1 MCKFVIRISDFF
13 SPSSLVISH
22 SVAPSVLGLVQ
33 VGFRLIIMKKS
44 PLVILFVTVFIDL
57 IGFGIVLPLLP
68 FYAQHFGANAL
79 LVGLL
84 STSFS
89 LMQLLFAPVWGRL
102 SDRVGRRPVI
112 LVGLLGSSISY
123 LTFGLA
129 QSLTIL
135 FLSRI
140 LAGIAGANIST
151 AQAYIAD
158 STPPEQRAKGMGLIG
173 AAYGLGFTVG
183 PAIGGLLSQYGY
195 ATPAFFASALA
206 LANFVAAWW
215 LLPESRNRSGQP
227 HQAERGLNWQRLLT
241 GLQHPELGV
250 FFILFFISTFAFA
263 NLEATFALMTARKFG
278 FDARANG
285 YLFAYIGVLITI
297 VQGGLTGRLAKRFG
311 ERWLISVGLFCMI
324 FGLGLL
330 PYSLGLKSL
339 LLVLVILIAG
349 HGATNPSI
357 SSLISQS
364 ASTEHQGSILGVAQS
379 LASLARILGPI
390 WGGFTFDAFGFQYP
404 YLTGSLFMAVAFSL
418 SLLAAKRRVHVPKP
432 A

>member
-1 MCKFVIRISDFF
+1 
-13 SPSSLVISH
+13 
-22 SVAPSVLGLVQ
+22 
-33 VGFRLIIMKKS
+33 MKKS

-102 SDRVGRRPVI
+102 SDRLGRRPVI

-129 QSLTIL
+129 QSLPIL

-227 HQAERGLNWQRLLT
+227 PQAERGLNWQRLRT

-250 FFILFFISTFAFA
+250 FLILFFISTFAFA

-297 VQGGLTGRLAKRFG
+297 MQGGLTGRLARRFG

-330 PYSLGLKSL
+330 PYSPGLKSL

-404 YLTGSLFMAVAFSL
+404 YMTGSLFMAVAFSL
-418 SLLAAKRRVHVPKP
+418 SLLATKRRVHVPKP

>member
-1 MCKFVIRISDFF
+1 MY
-13 SPSSLVISH
+13 PNP
-22 SVAPSVLGLVQ
+22 AA
-33 VGFRLIIMKKS
+33 RLILLQVMKKS
-44 PLVILFVTVFIDL
+44 PLFVLFVTVFIDL
-57 IGFGIVLPLLP
+57 IGFGIILPLLP
-68 FYAQHFGANAL
+68 FYAQHFGADAL

-89 LMQLLFAPVWGRL
+89 LMQFLFAPVWGRL

-112 LVGLLGSSISY
+112 LIGLLGSSISY

-129 QSLTIL
+129 QSLPIL
-135 FLSRI
+135 FLSRV

-158 STPPEQRAKGMGLIG
+158 STPPSQRAKGMGLIG

-183 PAIGGLLSQYGY
+183 PAIGGLLSHFGY
-195 ATPAFFASALA
+195 AAPAFFASALS
-206 LANFVAAWW
+206 LANFGAAWW
-215 LLPESRNRSGQP
+215 LLPESRDRSEKSRSMKL
-227 HQAERGLNWQRLLT
+227 ALSWQRMRA
-241 GLQHPELGV
+241 GLKHPELGI
-250 FFILFFISTFAFA
+250 FLILFFISTFAFA
-263 NLEATFALMTARKFG
+263 NLEATFALMTARKFS

-297 VQGGLTGRLAKRFG
+297 IQGGLTGRLARRFG
-311 ERWLISVGLFCMI
+311 ERRLIAVGLFCMI

-339 LLVLVILIAG
+339 LLVLLLLVTG

-357 SSLISQS
+357 SSLVSQT
-364 ASTEHQGSILGVAQS
+364 ASTEDQGGILGVAQS
-379 LASLARILGPI
+379 LASLARILGPV
-390 WGGFTFDAFGFQYP
+390 WGGFTFDSLGFQYP
-404 YLTGSLFMAVAFSL
+404 YLTGSLFMAIAFGL
-418 SLLAAKRRVHVPKP
+418 SLMAVKRQSNLREP

>member
-1 MCKFVIRISDFF
+1 LDPATRK
-13 SPSSLVISH
+13 
-22 SVAPSVLGLVQ
+22 APPHH
-33 VGFRLIIMKKS
+33 MKKS
-44 PLVILFVTVFIDL
+44 SLAVLFVTVFVDL

-68 FYAQHFGANAL
+68 FYAEHFGANAL

-89 LMQLLFAPVWGRL
+89 LMQFLFAPVWGRL

-112 LVGLLGSSISY
+112 LAGLLGSSISY

-129 QSLTIL
+129 QSLPIL

-158 STPPEQRAKGMGLIG
+158 STPPQRRAKGMGLIG

-206 LANFVAAWW
+206 LANFGAAWW
-215 LLPESRNRSGQP
+215 LLPESRNRLGQP
-227 HQAERGLNWQRLLT
+227 HHPERGLNWQRFRA
-241 GLQHPELGV
+241 GLQHPELGI
-250 FFILFFISTFAFA
+250 FLILFFISTFAFA

-285 YLFAYIGVLITI
+285 YLFAYIGVLITV

-311 ERWLISVGLFCMI
+311 ERRLISVVPFCLI

-330 PYSLGLKSL
+330 PYSPSLKPL
-339 LLVLVILIAG
+339 LLVLIVLIVG

-357 SSLISQS
+357 SSLISQA
-364 ASTEHQGSILGVAQS
+364 ASTEDQGGILGVAQS

-390 WGGFTFDAFGFQYP
+390 WGGFTFDALGFHYP

-418 SLLAAKRRVHVPKP
+418 SLLAVKGKVNVPNP

>member
-1 MCKFVIRISDFF
+1 
-13 SPSSLVISH
+13 
-22 SVAPSVLGLVQ
+22 
-33 VGFRLIIMKKS
+33 MKKS
-44 PLVILFVTVFIDL
+44 PLVVLFVTVFIDL

-68 FYAQHFGANAL
+68 FYAEHFGANAL

-112 LVGLLGSSISY
+112 LAGLLGSSISY

-129 QSLTIL
+129 QSLPIL

-158 STPPEQRAKGMGLIG
+158 STQRENRAKGMGLIG

-183 PAIGGLLSQYGY
+183 PAIGGILSQYGY
-195 ATPAFFASALA
+195 AVPAFFASALA
-206 LANFVAAWW
+206 LGNFAAAWW
-215 LLPESRNRSGQP
+215 LLPESRNPSEQTRHTEP
-227 HQAERGLNWQRLLT
+227 GLNWQRLKT

-250 FFILFFISTFAFA
+250 FLLLFFISTFAFA

-285 YLFAYIGVLITI
+285 YLFAYIGILITI
-297 VQGGLTGRLAKRFG
+297 VQGGLTGRLARTFG
-311 ERWLISVGLFCMI
+311 ERRMISVGLFCMI

-339 LLVLVILIAG
+339 LLVLVVLVGG
-349 HGATNPSI
+349 HGSTNPSI
-357 SSLISQS
+357 SSLISQAAS
-364 ASTEHQGSILGVAQS
+364 AEDQGGILGVAQS
-379 LASLARILGPI
+379 LASLARILGPV

-418 SLLAAKRRVHVPKP
+418 SLLAVKGKVNVPKP

>member
-1 MCKFVIRISDFF
+1 
-13 SPSSLVISH
+13 
-22 SVAPSVLGLVQ
+22 
-33 VGFRLIIMKKS
+33 MKKS
-44 PLVILFVTVFIDL
+44 PLVVLFITVFIDL

-68 FYAQHFGANAL
+68 FYAKHFGANAL

-102 SDRVGRRPVI
+102 SDHVGRRPVI
-112 LVGLLGSSISY
+112 LLGLLGSSISY

-129 QSLTIL
+129 SSLPIL

-158 STPPEQRAKGMGLIG
+158 STQPENRAKGMGLIG

-183 PAIGGLLSQYGY
+183 PAIGGILSQYGY
-195 ATPAFFASALA
+195 AIPAFFASALA
-206 LANFVAAWW
+206 LANFGAAWW
-215 LLPESRNRSGQP
+215 LLPESRNPSGQT
-227 HQAERGLNWQRLLT
+227 HHTERGLNWQRLRT
-241 GLQHPELGV
+241 GLQHPELGT
-250 FFILFFISTFAFA
+250 FLILFFISTFAFA

-278 FDARANG
+278 FDAHANG

-297 VQGGLTGRLAKRFG
+297 VQGGLTGRLARRFG
-311 ERWLISVGLFCMI
+311 ERRLISAGLFCMI

-330 PYSLGLKSL
+330 PYSPGLKSL
-339 LLVLVILIAG
+339 LLVLVVLVGG
-349 HGATNPSI
+349 HGSTNPSI

-364 ASTEHQGSILGVAQS
+364 AGSEDQGSILGVAQS

-390 WGGFTFDAFGFQYP
+390 WGGFTFDALGFQYP
-404 YLTGSLFMAVAFSL
+404 YLTGGLFMAVAFSL
-418 SLLAAKRRVHVPKP
+418 SLLAAKGKLHVPKP

>member
-1 MCKFVIRISDFF
+1 
-13 SPSSLVISH
+13 
-22 SVAPSVLGLVQ
+22 
-33 VGFRLIIMKKS
+33 MKKS
-44 PLVILFVTVFIDL
+44 PLVVLFVTVFIDL

-68 FYAQHFGANAL
+68 FYAEHFGANAL

-112 LVGLLGSSISY
+112 LAGLLGSSISY

-129 QSLTIL
+129 QSLPIL

-158 STPPEQRAKGMGLIG
+158 STQRENRAKGMGLIG

-183 PAIGGLLSQYGY
+183 PAIGGILSQYGY
-195 ATPAFFASALA
+195 AVPAFFASALA
-206 LANFVAAWW
+206 LGNFAAAWW
-215 LLPESRNRSGQP
+215 LLPESRNPSEQTRHTES
-227 HQAERGLNWQRLLT
+227 GLNWQRLKT

-250 FFILFFISTFAFA
+250 FLLLFFISTFAFA

-285 YLFAYIGVLITI
+285 YLFAYIGILITI
-297 VQGGLTGRLAKRFG
+297 VQGGLTGRLARTFG
-311 ERWLISVGLFCMI
+311 ERRMISVGLFCMI

-339 LLVLVILIAG
+339 LLVLIVLVGG
-349 HGATNPSI
+349 HGSTNPSI
-357 SSLISQS
+357 SSLISQAAS
-364 ASTEHQGSILGVAQS
+364 AEDQGGILGVAQS
-379 LASLARILGPI
+379 LASLARILGPV

-418 SLLAAKRRVHVPKP
+418 SLLAVKGKVNVPKP

>member
-1 MCKFVIRISDFF
+1 
-13 SPSSLVISH
+13 
-22 SVAPSVLGLVQ
+22 
-33 VGFRLIIMKKS
+33 MKRS
-44 PLVILFVTVFIDL
+44 PLVVLFVTVFIDL

-102 SDRVGRRPVI
+102 SDLVGRRPVI

-123 LTFGLA
+123 LTFALA
-129 QSLTIL
+129 PSLTIL

-158 STPPEQRAKGMGLIG
+158 STQPENRAKGMGLIG

-183 PAIGGLLSQYGY
+183 PAIGGILSQYGY
-195 ATPAFFASALA
+195 AVPAFLASALA
-206 LANFVAAWW
+206 LANFGAAWW
-215 LLPESRNRSGQP
+215 LLPESRNPSEVTYRI
-227 HQAERGLNWQRLLT
+227 ERGLNWQRLRT
-241 GLQHPELGV
+241 GIQHPELGV
-250 FFILFFISTFAFA
+250 FLILFFIATFAFA

-285 YLFAYIGVLITI
+285 YLFAYIGVLITV

-311 ERWLISVGLFCMI
+311 ERRLISVGLFCMI

-339 LLVLVILIAG
+339 LLVLVILVG
-349 HGATNPSI
+349 GQGSTNPSI

-364 ASTEHQGSILGVAQS
+364 ASTEDQGGILGVAQS

-390 WGGFTFDAFGFQYP
+390 WGGFTFDALGFQYP

-418 SLLAAKRRVHVPKP
+418 SLLAARGKLNVPEP

>member
-1 MCKFVIRISDFF
+1 
-13 SPSSLVISH
+13 
-22 SVAPSVLGLVQ
+22 
-33 VGFRLIIMKKS
+33 MKKS
-44 PLVILFVTVFIDL
+44 PLVVLFVTVFIDL
-57 IGFGIVLPLLP
+57 IGFGIILPLLP
-68 FYAQHFGANAL
+68 FYAEHFGANAL

-89 LMQLLFAPVWGRL
+89 LMQFLFAPVWGRL

-112 LVGLLGSSISY
+112 LAGLLGSSISY

-129 QSLTIL
+129 QSLPIL

-206 LANFVAAWW
+206 LANFGAAWW
-215 LLPESRNRSGQP
+215 LLPESRNRSDRS
-227 HQAERGLNWQRLLT
+227 HRAERGLNWQRLRT

-250 FFILFFISTFAFA
+250 FLILFFISTFAFA

-285 YLFAYIGVLITI
+285 YLFAYIGVIITI
-297 VQGGLTGRLAKRFG
+297 VQGGLTGRLARRFG
-311 ERWLISVGLFCMI
+311 ERRLISAGLFCMI

-330 PYSLGLKSL
+330 PYSPGLKSL
-339 LLVLVILIAG
+339 LLVLIVLIVG

-357 SSLISQS
+357 SSLVSQA
-364 ASTEHQGSILGVAQS
+364 ASTEDQGGILGVAQS

-418 SLLAAKRRVHVPKP
+418 SLLAVKGQVNVPKP

>member
-1 MCKFVIRISDFF
+1 
-13 SPSSLVISH
+13 
-22 SVAPSVLGLVQ
+22 
-33 VGFRLIIMKKS
+33 MKKS
-44 PLVILFVTVFIDL
+44 PLVVLFVTVFIDL

-68 FYAQHFGANAL
+68 FYAEHFGANAL

-84 STSFS
+84 STCFS

-112 LVGLLGSSISY
+112 LAGLLGSSISY
-123 LTFGLA
+123 FTFALA
-129 QSLTIL
+129 QSLPIL

-158 STPPEQRAKGMGLIG
+158 STQPENRAKGMGLIG

-183 PAIGGLLSQYGY
+183 PAIGGILSQYGY
-195 ATPAFFASALA
+195 AVPAFFASALA
-206 LANFVAAWW
+206 LGNFAAAWW
-215 LLPESRNRSGQP
+215 LLPESRNPSQQIRHS
-227 HQAERGLNWQRLLT
+227 ESGLNWQRLKT
-241 GLQHPELGV
+241 GLQHPELGI
-250 FFILFFISTFAFA
+250 FLLLFFISTFAFA
-263 NLEATFALMTARKFG
+263 NLEVTFALMTSRRFG

-285 YLFAYIGVLITI
+285 YLFAYIGILITI
-297 VQGGLTGRLAKRFG
+297 VQGGLTGRLARTLG
-311 ERWLISVGLFCMI
+311 ERRMISAGLFCMI

-339 LLVLVILIAG
+339 LLVLVVLVGG
-349 HGATNPSI
+349 HGSTNPSI
-357 SSLISQS
+357 SSLISQAAS
-364 ASTEHQGSILGVAQS
+364 ADDQGGILGVAQS
-379 LASLARILGPI
+379 LASLARILGPV
-390 WGGFTFDAFGFQYP
+390 WGGFTFDAFGYQYP

-418 SLLAAKRRVHVPKP
+418 SLLAVKGKVNVPKP

>member
-1 MCKFVIRISDFF
+1 
-13 SPSSLVISH
+13 
-22 SVAPSVLGLVQ
+22 
-33 VGFRLIIMKKS
+33 MKKS
-44 PLVILFVTVFIDL
+44 PLVVLFITVFIDL

-68 FYAQHFGANAL
+68 FYAKHFGATAL

-129 QSLTIL
+129 PSLAIL

-140 LAGIAGANIST
+140 FAGIAGANIST

-158 STPPEQRAKGMGLIG
+158 STQPENRAKGMGLIG

-183 PAIGGLLSQYGY
+183 PAIGGILSQYGY
-195 ATPAFFASALA
+195 AIPAFFASALA
-206 LANFVAAWW
+206 LANFGAAWW
-215 LLPESRNRSGQP
+215 LLPESRNPSGQKT
-227 HQAERGLNWQRLLT
+227 HQTERGLNWQRLRT
-241 GLQHPELGV
+241 GLQHPELGT
-250 FFILFFISTFAFA
+250 FLILFFISTFAFA

-278 FDARANG
+278 FDAHANG
-285 YLFAYIGVLITI
+285 YLFAYIGILITI
-297 VQGGLTGRLAKRFG
+297 VQGGLTGRLARRFG
-311 ERWLISVGLFCMI
+311 ERRLISAGLFCMI

-330 PYSLGLKSL
+330 PYSPGLKSL
-339 LLVLVILIAG
+339 LLVLVVLVGG
-349 HGATNPSI
+349 HGCTNPSI

-364 ASTEHQGSILGVAQS
+364 ASTEDQGSILGVAQS
-379 LASLARILGPI
+379 LASLARILGPV
-390 WGGFTFDAFGFQYP
+390 WGGFTFDALGFQYP
-404 YLTGSLFMAVAFSL
+404 YLCGGLFMAVAFSL
-418 SLLAAKRRVHVPKP
+418 SFLAAKGKVSVPKP

>member
-1 MCKFVIRISDFF
+1 
-13 SPSSLVISH
+13 
-22 SVAPSVLGLVQ
+22 
-33 VGFRLIIMKKS
+33 MKKS
-44 PLVILFVTVFIDL
+44 PLVVLFITVFIDL

-68 FYAQHFGANAL
+68 FYAKHFGATAL

-129 QSLTIL
+129 PSLAIL

-140 LAGIAGANIST
+140 FAGIAGANIST

-158 STPPEQRAKGMGLIG
+158 STQPENRAKGMGLIG

-183 PAIGGLLSQYGY
+183 PAIGGILSQYGY
-195 ATPAFFASALA
+195 AIPAFFASALA
-206 LANFVAAWW
+206 LANFGAAWW
-215 LLPESRNRSGQP
+215 LLPESRNPSGQKT
-227 HQAERGLNWQRLLT
+227 HHTERGLNWQRLRT
-241 GLQHPELGV
+241 GLQHPELGT
-250 FFILFFISTFAFA
+250 FLILFFISTFAFA

-278 FDARANG
+278 FDAHANG

-297 VQGGLTGRLAKRFG
+297 VQGGLTGRLARRFG
-311 ERWLISVGLFCMI
+311 ERRLISAGLFCMI

-330 PYSLGLKSL
+330 PYSPGLKSL
-339 LLVLVILIAG
+339 LLVLVVLVGG
-349 HGATNPSI
+349 HGFTNPSI

-364 ASTEHQGSILGVAQS
+364 ASTEDQGSILGVAQS
-379 LASLARILGPI
+379 LASLARILGPV
-390 WGGFTFDAFGFQYP
+390 WGGFTFDALGFQYP
-404 YLTGSLFMAVAFSL
+404 YLSGGLFMAVAFSL
-418 SLLAAKRRVHVPKP
+418 SFLAAKGKVSVPKP

>member
-1 MCKFVIRISDFF
+1 
-13 SPSSLVISH
+13 
-22 SVAPSVLGLVQ
+22 
-33 VGFRLIIMKKS
+33 MKKS
-44 PLVILFVTVFIDL
+44 PLVVLFITVFIDL

-68 FYAQHFGANAL
+68 FYAKRFGANAL

-112 LVGLLGSSISY
+112 LLGLLGSSISY

-129 QSLTIL
+129 SSLPIL

-158 STPPEQRAKGMGLIG
+158 STQPENRAKGMGLIG

-183 PAIGGLLSQYGY
+183 PAIGGILSQYGY
-195 ATPAFFASALA
+195 AIPAFFASALA
-206 LANFVAAWW
+206 LANFGAAWW
-215 LLPESRNRSGQP
+215 LLPESRNASGQT
-227 HQAERGLNWQRLLT
+227 HHTERGLNWQRLRM
-241 GLQHPELGV
+241 GLQHPELGT
-250 FFILFFISTFAFA
+250 FLILFFISTFAFA

-278 FDARANG
+278 FDAHANG

-297 VQGGLTGRLAKRFG
+297 VQGGLTGRLARRFG
-311 ERWLISVGLFCMI
+311 ERRLISAGLFCMI

-330 PYSLGLKSL
+330 PYSPGLKSL
-339 LLVLVILIAG
+339 LLVLVVLVGG
-349 HGATNPSI
+349 HGSTNPSI

-364 ASTEHQGSILGVAQS
+364 AGSEDQGSILGVAQS

-390 WGGFTFDAFGFQYP
+390 WGGFTFDALGFQYP
-404 YLTGSLFMAVAFSL
+404 YLTGGLFMAVAFSL
-418 SLLAAKRRVHVPKP
+418 SLLAAKGKLHVPKP

>member
-1 MCKFVIRISDFF
+1 
-13 SPSSLVISH
+13 
-22 SVAPSVLGLVQ
+22 
-33 VGFRLIIMKKS
+33 MKRS
-44 PLVILFVTVFIDL
+44 PLVVLFVTVFIDL

-102 SDRVGRRPVI
+102 SDLVGRRPVI

-123 LTFGLA
+123 LTFALA
-129 QSLTIL
+129 PSLTIL

-158 STPPEQRAKGMGLIG
+158 STQPENRAKGMGLIG

-183 PAIGGLLSQYGY
+183 PAIGGILSQYGY
-195 ATPAFFASALA
+195 AVPAFLASALA
-206 LANFVAAWW
+206 LANFGAAWW
-215 LLPESRNRSGQP
+215 LLPESRNPSEVTYRI
-227 HQAERGLNWQRLLT
+227 ERGLNWQRLRT
-241 GLQHPELGV
+241 GIQHPELGV
-250 FFILFFISTFAFA
+250 FLILFFIATFAFA

-285 YLFAYIGVLITI
+285 YLFAYIGVLITV

-311 ERWLISVGLFCMI
+311 ERRLISVGLFCMI

-339 LLVLVILIAG
+339 LLVLVVLVG
-349 HGATNPSI
+349 GQGSTNPSI

-364 ASTEHQGSILGVAQS
+364 ASTEDQGGILGVAQS

-390 WGGFTFDAFGFQYP
+390 WGGFTFDALGFQYP

-418 SLLAAKRRVHVPKP
+418 SLLAARGKLNVPEP

>member
-1 MCKFVIRISDFF
+1 
-13 SPSSLVISH
+13 
-22 SVAPSVLGLVQ
+22 
-33 VGFRLIIMKKS
+33 MKKS

-68 FYAQHFGANAL
+68 FYAEHFGANAL

-89 LMQLLFAPVWGRL
+89 LMQFLFAPVWGRL
-102 SDRVGRRPVI
+102 SDRLGRRPVI
-112 LVGLLGSSISY
+112 LAGLLGSSLSY
-123 LTFGLA
+123 LTFALA
-129 QSLTIL
+129 QSLPIL

-195 ATPAFFASALA
+195 AAPGFFASALA
-206 LANFVAAWW
+206 LANFGAAWW
-215 LLPESRNRSGQP
+215 LLPESRNRSCQP
-227 HQAERGLNWQRLLT
+227 QAERGLNWQRLRM

-250 FFILFFISTFAFA
+250 FLILFFISTFAFA

-297 VQGGLTGRLAKRFG
+297 VQGGLTGRLARQFG
-311 ERWLISVGLFCMI
+311 ERRLISVGLFCMI

-330 PYSLGLKSL
+330 PYSPGLKSL
-339 LLVLVILIAG
+339 LLVLVVLIVG

-357 SSLISQS
+357 SSLISQA
-364 ASTEHQGSILGVAQS
+364 ASTEDQGGILGVAQA
-379 LASLARILGPI
+379 LASLARILGPV

-418 SLLAAKRRVHVPKP
+418 SLLAVKGNVNVPRP

>member
-1 MCKFVIRISDFF
+1 
-13 SPSSLVISH
+13 
-22 SVAPSVLGLVQ
+22 
-33 VGFRLIIMKKS
+33 MKKS
-44 PLVILFVTVFIDL
+44 PLVVLFVTVFIDL

-68 FYAQHFGANAL
+68 FYAKHFGASAL

-129 QSLTIL
+129 PSLPIL

-158 STPPEQRAKGMGLIG
+158 STQPENRAKGMGLIG

-183 PAIGGLLSQYGY
+183 PAIGGILSQYGY
-195 ATPAFFASALA
+195 AIPGFFASALA

-215 LLPESRNRSGQP
+215 LLPESRNLSGQT
-227 HQAERGLNWQRLLT
+227 HHTEGGLNWQRLRT
-241 GLQHPELGV
+241 GLQHPELGT
-250 FFILFFISTFAFA
+250 FLILFFISTFAFA

-278 FDARANG
+278 FDAHANG

-297 VQGGLTGRLAKRFG
+297 VQGGLTGRLARRFG
-311 ERWLISVGLFCMI
+311 ERRLISAGLFCMI

-339 LLVLVILIAG
+339 LLVLVVLVGG
-349 HGATNPSI
+349 HGSTNPSI

-364 ASTEHQGSILGVAQS
+364 TGSEDQGSILGVAQS

-390 WGGFTFDAFGFQYP
+390 WGGFTFDALGFQYP
-404 YLTGSLFMAVAFSL
+404 YLTGGLFMAVAFSL
-418 SLLAAKRRVHVPKP
+418 SLLAAKGRASVPKP

>member
-1 MCKFVIRISDFF
+1 
-13 SPSSLVISH
+13 
-22 SVAPSVLGLVQ
+22 
-33 VGFRLIIMKKS
+33 MKKS

-68 FYAQHFGANAL
+68 FYALHFGANAL

-112 LVGLLGSSISY
+112 LAGLLGSSISY

-129 QSLTIL
+129 PSLPIL

-158 STPPEQRAKGMGLIG
+158 STQPEDRAKGMGLIG

-183 PAIGGLLSQYGY
+183 PAIGGILSQYGY
-195 ATPAFFASALA
+195 AIPAFFASALA
-206 LANFVAAWW
+206 LANFCAAWW
-215 LLPESRNRSGQP
+215 LLPESRNPSEGTHRT
-227 HQAERGLNWQRLLT
+227 ERGLNWQRLRT

-250 FFILFFISTFAFA
+250 FLILFFISTFAFA

-285 YLFAYIGVLITI
+285 YLFAYIGVLITV

-311 ERWLISVGLFCMI
+311 ERRLISAGLFCMI

-339 LLVLVILIAG
+339 LLVLVVLIGG
-349 HGATNPSI
+349 HGSTNPSI

-364 ASTEHQGSILGVAQS
+364 ASTEDQGSILGVAQS

-404 YLTGSLFMAVAFSL
+404 YLTGSLFMTVAFGL
-418 SLLAAKRRVHVPKP
+418 SLLAAKSKLSVPEP

>member
-1 MCKFVIRISDFF
+1 
-13 SPSSLVISH
+13 
-22 SVAPSVLGLVQ
+22 
-33 VGFRLIIMKKS
+33 MKKS
-44 PLVILFVTVFIDL
+44 PLVVLFVTVFIDL

-68 FYAQHFGANAL
+68 FYAEHFGANAL

-102 SDRVGRRPVI
+102 SDSVGRRPVI
-112 LVGLLGSSISY
+112 LIGLLGSSISY

-129 QSLTIL
+129 PSLPIL

-158 STPPEQRAKGMGLIG
+158 STQPENRAKGMGLIG

-183 PAIGGLLSQYGY
+183 PAIGGILSQYGY
-195 ATPAFFASALA
+195 AIPAFFASALA
-206 LANFVAAWW
+206 LANFGAAWW
-215 LLPESRNRSGQP
+215 LLPESRNPSEQR
-227 HQAERGLNWQRLLT
+227 HFTERGLNWQRLRT
-241 GLQHPELGV
+241 GLQHPELGI
-250 FFILFFISTFAFA
+250 FLILFFISTFAFA

-297 VQGGLTGRLAKRFG
+297 VQGGLTGKLAKRFG
-311 ERWLISVGLFCMI
+311 ERRLISVGLFCMI

-330 PYSLGLKSL
+330 PYSVGLKSL
-339 LLVLVILIAG
+339 LLVLVVLVGG
-349 HGATNPSI
+349 HGSTNPSI

-364 ASTEHQGSILGVAQS
+364 ASTEDQGGILGVAQS
-379 LASLARILGPI
+379 LASLGRILGPI

-418 SLLAAKRRVHVPKP
+418 SLLAAKGKLGVPEP

>member
-1 MCKFVIRISDFF
+1 
-13 SPSSLVISH
+13 
-22 SVAPSVLGLVQ
+22 
-33 VGFRLIIMKKS
+33 MKKS
-44 PLVILFVTVFIDL
+44 PLVVLFVTVFIDL

-112 LVGLLGSSISY
+112 LVGLLGSAISY

-129 QSLTIL
+129 QSLPIL

-158 STPPEQRAKGMGLIG
+158 STQPENRAKGMGLIG

-183 PAIGGLLSQYGY
+183 PAIGGILSQFGF
-195 ATPAFFASALA
+195 ATPAFFAAALA
-206 LANFVAAWW
+206 LANFSAAWW
-215 LLPESRNRSGQP
+215 LLPESRNPSEQTRRT
-227 HQAERGLNWQRLLT
+227 ERGLNWKRLRA

-250 FFILFFISTFAFA
+250 FLILFFIATFAFA

-278 FDARANG
+278 FNARENG
-285 YLFAYIGVLITI
+285 YLFAYIGVLITL
-297 VQGGLTGRLAKRFG
+297 VQGGLTGRLARRFG
-311 ERWLISVGLFCMI
+311 ERRLISVGLFCMI

-339 LLVLVILIAG
+339 LLVLAVLVGG
-349 HGATNPSI
+349 HGSTNPSI
-357 SSLISQS
+357 SSLISQA
-364 ASTEHQGSILGVAQS
+364 ASSEDQGGMLGVAQS

-390 WGGFTFDAFGFQYP
+390 WGGFTFDALGFQYP
-404 YLTGSLFMAVAFSL
+404 YLTGGLFMAIAFSL
-418 SLLAAKRRVHVPKP
+418 SLLALKGKARVPKL

>member
-1 MCKFVIRISDFF
+1 
-13 SPSSLVISH
+13 
-22 SVAPSVLGLVQ
+22 
-33 VGFRLIIMKKS
+33 MKRS
-44 PLVILFVTVFIDL
+44 PLVVLFVTVFIDL

-102 SDRVGRRPVI
+102 SDLVGRRPVI

-123 LTFGLA
+123 LTFALA
-129 QSLTIL
+129 PSLTIL

-158 STPPEQRAKGMGLIG
+158 STQPENRAKGMGLIG

-183 PAIGGLLSQYGY
+183 PAMGGILSQYGY
-195 ATPAFFASALA
+195 AVPAFLASALA
-206 LANFVAAWW
+206 LANFGAAWW
-215 LLPESRNRSGQP
+215 LLPESRNPSEVTYRI
-227 HQAERGLNWQRLLT
+227 ERGLNWQRLRT
-241 GLQHPELGV
+241 GIQHPELGV
-250 FFILFFISTFAFA
+250 FLILFFIATFAFA

-285 YLFAYIGVLITI
+285 YLFAYIGVLITV

-311 ERWLISVGLFCMI
+311 ERRLISVGLFCMI

-339 LLVLVILIAG
+339 LLVLVVLVG
-349 HGATNPSI
+349 GQGSTNPSI

-364 ASTEHQGSILGVAQS
+364 ASTEDQGGILGVAQS

-390 WGGFTFDAFGFQYP
+390 WGGFTFDALGFQYP

-418 SLLAAKRRVHVPKP
+418 SLLAARGKLNVPET

>member
-1 MCKFVIRISDFF
+1 
-13 SPSSLVISH
+13 
-22 SVAPSVLGLVQ
+22 
-33 VGFRLIIMKKS
+33 MKKS

-112 LVGLLGSSISY
+112 LAGLLGSSISY

-129 QSLTIL
+129 PSLPIL

-151 AQAYIAD
+151 AQAFIAD
-158 STPPEQRAKGMGLIG
+158 LTQPENRAKGMGLIG

-183 PAIGGLLSQYGY
+183 PAIGGILSQYGY
-195 ATPAFFASALA
+195 AIPAFFASALA
-206 LANFVAAWW
+206 LANFSAAWW
-215 LLPESRNRSGQP
+215 LLPESRNPSEGTLRT
-227 HQAERGLNWQRLLT
+227 ERGLNWQRLRT

-250 FFILFFISTFAFA
+250 FLILFFISTFAFA

-285 YLFAYIGVLITI
+285 YLFAYIGVLITV

-311 ERWLISVGLFCMI
+311 ERRLISVGLFCMI

-339 LLVLVILIAG
+339 LLVLVVLIGG
-349 HGATNPSI
+349 HGSTNPSI

-364 ASTEHQGSILGVAQS
+364 ASTEDQGSILGVAQS

-390 WGGFTFDAFGFQYP
+390 WGGFTFDGFGFQYP
-404 YLTGSLFMAVAFSL
+404 YLTGGLFMTVAFGL
-418 SLLAAKRRVHVPKP
+418 SLLATKGKLSVPEP

>member
-1 MCKFVIRISDFF
+1 
-13 SPSSLVISH
+13 
-22 SVAPSVLGLVQ
+22 
-33 VGFRLIIMKKS
+33 MKKS
-44 PLVILFVTVFIDL
+44 PLVVLFVTVFIDL
-57 IGFGIVLPLLP
+57 IGFGIILPLLP
-68 FYAQHFGANAL
+68 FYAEHFGANAL

-89 LMQLLFAPVWGRL
+89 LMQFLFAPVWGRL

-112 LVGLLGSSISY
+112 LAGLLGSSISY

-129 QSLTIL
+129 QSLPIL

-206 LANFVAAWW
+206 LANFGAAWW
-215 LLPESRNRSGQP
+215 LLPESRNRSDRS
-227 HQAERGLNWQRLLT
+227 HRAERGLNWQRLRT

-250 FFILFFISTFAFA
+250 FLILFFISTFAFA

-285 YLFAYIGVLITI
+285 YLFAYIGVIITI

-311 ERWLISVGLFCMI
+311 ERRLISAGLFCMI

-330 PYSLGLKSL
+330 PYSPGLKSL
-339 LLVLVILIAG
+339 LLVLIVLIVG

-357 SSLISQS
+357 SSLVSQA
-364 ASTEHQGSILGVAQS
+364 ASTEDQGGILGVAQS

-418 SLLAAKRRVHVPKP
+418 SLLAVKGQVNVPKP

>member
-1 MCKFVIRISDFF
+1 
-13 SPSSLVISH
+13 
-22 SVAPSVLGLVQ
+22 
-33 VGFRLIIMKKS
+33 MKKS
-44 PLVILFVTVFIDL
+44 PLVVLFITVFIDL

-68 FYAQHFGANAL
+68 FYAKHFGANAL

-129 QSLTIL
+129 PSLPIL

-158 STPPEQRAKGMGLIG
+158 STQPENRAKGMGLIG

-183 PAIGGLLSQYGY
+183 PAIGGILSQYGY
-195 ATPAFFASALA
+195 AIPAFFASALA
-206 LANFVAAWW
+206 LANFGAAWW
-215 LLPESRNRSGQP
+215 LLPESRNPSGQT
-227 HQAERGLNWQRLLT
+227 HHTERGLNWQRLRT
-241 GLQHPELGV
+241 GLQHPELGT
-250 FFILFFISTFAFA
+250 FLILFFISTFAFA

-278 FDARANG
+278 FDAHANG

-297 VQGGLTGRLAKRFG
+297 VQGGLTGRLARRFG
-311 ERWLISVGLFCMI
+311 ERRLISAGLFCMI

-330 PYSLGLKSL
+330 PYSPGLKSL
-339 LLVLVILIAG
+339 LLVLVVLVGG
-349 HGATNPSI
+349 HGSTNPSI

-364 ASTEHQGSILGVAQS
+364 AGTEDQGSILGVAQS

-390 WGGFTFDAFGFQYP
+390 WGGFTFDALGFQYP
-404 YLTGSLFMAVAFSL
+404 YLTGGLFMAVAFSL
-418 SLLAAKRRVHVPKP
+418 SLLAAKGKLHVPKP

>member
-1 MCKFVIRISDFF
+1 
-13 SPSSLVISH
+13 
-22 SVAPSVLGLVQ
+22 
-33 VGFRLIIMKKS
+33 MKRS
-44 PLVILFVTVFIDL
+44 PLVVLFVTVFIDL

-102 SDRVGRRPVI
+102 SDLVGRRPVI

-123 LTFGLA
+123 LTFALA
-129 QSLTIL
+129 PSLTIL

-158 STPPEQRAKGMGLIG
+158 STQPENRAKGMGLIG

-183 PAIGGLLSQYGY
+183 PAMGGILSQYGY
-195 ATPAFFASALA
+195 AVPAFLASALA
-206 LANFVAAWW
+206 LANFGAAWW
-215 LLPESRNRSGQP
+215 LLPESRNPSEVTYRI
-227 HQAERGLNWQRLLT
+227 ERGLNWQRLRT
-241 GLQHPELGV
+241 GIQHPELGV
-250 FFILFFISTFAFA
+250 FLILFFIATFAFA

-311 ERWLISVGLFCMI
+311 ERRLISVGLFCMI

-339 LLVLVILIAG
+339 LLVLVVLVG
-349 HGATNPSI
+349 GQGSTNPSI

-364 ASTEHQGSILGVAQS
+364 ASTEDQGGILGVAQS

-390 WGGFTFDAFGFQYP
+390 WGGFTFDALGFQYP

-418 SLLAAKRRVHVPKP
+418 SLLAARGKLNVPEP

>member
-1 MCKFVIRISDFF
+1 
-13 SPSSLVISH
+13 
-22 SVAPSVLGLVQ
+22 
-33 VGFRLIIMKKS
+33 MKKS
-44 PLVILFVTVFIDL
+44 PLVVLFVTVFIDL

-68 FYAQHFGANAL
+68 FYAEHFGANAL

-89 LMQLLFAPVWGRL
+89 LMQLLFAPIWGRL

-112 LVGLLGSSISY
+112 LAGLLGSSISY

-129 QSLTIL
+129 QSLPIL

-158 STPPEQRAKGMGLIG
+158 STQRENRAKGMGLIG

-183 PAIGGLLSQYGY
+183 PAIGGILSQYGY
-195 ATPAFFASALA
+195 AVPAFFASALA
-206 LANFVAAWW
+206 LGNFAAAWW
-215 LLPESRNRSGQP
+215 LLPESRNPSEQIRHTES
-227 HQAERGLNWQRLLT
+227 GLNWQRLKT

-250 FFILFFISTFAFA
+250 FLLLFFISTFAFA

-285 YLFAYIGVLITI
+285 YLFAYIGILITI
-297 VQGGLTGRLAKRFG
+297 VQGGLTGRLARTLG
-311 ERWLISVGLFCMI
+311 ERRMISVGLFCMI

-330 PYSLGLKSL
+330 PYSVGLKSL
-339 LLVLVILIAG
+339 MLVLVVLVGG
-349 HGATNPSI
+349 HGSTNPSI
-357 SSLISQS
+357 SSLISQAAS
-364 ASTEHQGSILGVAQS
+364 AEDQGGILGVAQS
-379 LASLARILGPI
+379 LASLARILGPV

-418 SLLAAKRRVHVPKP
+418 SLLAVKGKVNVPKP

>member
-1 MCKFVIRISDFF
+1 
-13 SPSSLVISH
+13 
-22 SVAPSVLGLVQ
+22 
-33 VGFRLIIMKKS
+33 MKKS
-44 PLVILFVTVFIDL
+44 PLVVLFITVFIDL

-68 FYAQHFGANAL
+68 FYAEHFGANAL

-112 LVGLLGSSISY
+112 LAGLLGSSLSY

-129 QSLTIL
+129 QSLPIL

-158 STPPEQRAKGMGLIG
+158 STQRENRAQGMGLIG

-183 PAIGGLLSQYGY
+183 PAIGGILSQYGY
-195 ATPAFFASALA
+195 AVPAFFASALA
-206 LANFVAAWW
+206 LGNLAAAWW
-215 LLPESRNRSGQP
+215 LLPESRNPSEQIRRTES
-227 HQAERGLNWQRLLT
+227 GLNWQRIKT

-250 FFILFFISTFAFA
+250 FLLLFFISTFAFA

-285 YLFAYIGVLITI
+285 YLFAYIGILITI
-297 VQGGLTGRLAKRFG
+297 VQGGLTGRLARTFG
-311 ERWLISVGLFCMI
+311 ERRMISVGLFCMI

-339 LLVLVILIAG
+339 MLVLVVLVGG
-349 HGATNPSI
+349 HGSTNPSI
-357 SSLISQS
+357 SSLVSQAAS
-364 ASTEHQGSILGVAQS
+364 AEDQGSILGVAQS
-379 LASLARILGPI
+379 LASLARILGPV

-404 YLTGSLFMAVAFSL
+404 YLTGGLFMAVAFSL
-418 SLLAAKRRVHVPKP
+418 SLLAVKGKVNVPKP

>member
-1 MCKFVIRISDFF
+1 
-13 SPSSLVISH
+13 
-22 SVAPSVLGLVQ
+22 
-33 VGFRLIIMKKS
+33 MKRS

-102 SDRVGRRPVI
+102 SDLVGRRPVI
-112 LVGLLGSSISY
+112 LVGLFGSSISY
-123 LTFGLA
+123 LTFALA
-129 QSLTIL
+129 PSLTIL

-158 STPPEQRAKGMGLIG
+158 STQPENRAKGMGLIG

-183 PAIGGLLSQYGY
+183 PAIGGILSQYGY
-195 ATPAFFASALA
+195 AIPGFFASALA
-206 LANFVAAWW
+206 LANFGAAWW
-215 LLPESRNRSGQP
+215 LLPESRNPSEVTRRI
-227 HQAERGLNWQRLLT
+227 ERGLNWQRLRT

-250 FFILFFISTFAFA
+250 FLILFFIATFAFA

-285 YLFAYIGVLITI
+285 YLFAYIGVLITV

-311 ERWLISVGLFCMI
+311 ERRLISVGLFCMI

-339 LLVLVILIAG
+339 LLVLVLLVG
-349 HGATNPSI
+349 GQGSTNPSI

-364 ASTEHQGSILGVAQS
+364 ASTEDQGGILGVAQS

-390 WGGFTFDAFGFQYP
+390 WGGFTFDALGFQYP

-418 SLLAAKRRVHVPKP
+418 SLLAARGKLNVPEP

>member
-1 MCKFVIRISDFF
+1 M
-13 SPSSLVISH
+13 
-22 SVAPSVLGLVQ
+22 
-33 VGFRLIIMKKS
+33 MKKS
-44 PLVILFVTVFIDL
+44 PLVVLFLTVFIDL

-112 LVGLLGSSISY
+112 LAGLLGSSISY

-129 QSLTIL
+129 PSLPIL

-158 STPPEQRAKGMGLIG
+158 STQPEDRAKGMGLIG

-183 PAIGGLLSQYGY
+183 PAIGGILSQYGY
-195 ATPAFFASALA
+195 AIPAFFASALA
-206 LANFVAAWW
+206 LANFGAAWW
-215 LLPESRNRSGQP
+215 LLPESRNPSEGTHRT
-227 HQAERGLNWQRLLT
+227 ERGLNWQRLRT

-250 FFILFFISTFAFA
+250 FLILFFISTFAFA

-285 YLFAYIGVLITI
+285 YLFAYIGVLITV

-311 ERWLISVGLFCMI
+311 ERRLISAGLFCMI

-339 LLVLVILIAG
+339 LLVLVVLIGG
-349 HGATNPSI
+349 HGSTNPSI

-364 ASTEHQGSILGVAQS
+364 ASTEDQGSILGVAQS

-404 YLTGSLFMAVAFSL
+404 YLTGSLFMTVAFGL
-418 SLLAAKRRVHVPKP
+418 SLLAAKSKLSVPEP